1 MDWENRERGFRAS
14 LKVKFDNSKIRVFA
28 IILRLTQYHEHPN
41 FQSSEFDVQ
50 FPRFFNRFPIDSC
63 YSATECFPG
72 E

>member
-41 FQSSEFDVQ
+41 FQSSEFDV
-50 FPRFFNRFPIDSC
+50 
-63 YSATECFPG
+63 
-72 E
+72 